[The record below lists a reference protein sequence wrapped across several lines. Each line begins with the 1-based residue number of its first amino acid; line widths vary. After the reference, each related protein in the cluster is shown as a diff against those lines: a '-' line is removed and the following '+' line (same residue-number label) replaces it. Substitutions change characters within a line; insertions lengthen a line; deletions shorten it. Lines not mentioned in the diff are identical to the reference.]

1 MQPYFFPYISYF
13 QLIHAV
19 DHFVFFDDV
28 SFRKKGR
35 INRNYIINSQDRH
48 LLTFPVL
55 KVSQN
60 KNINEHYFCDEP
72 AVTKSMLNAIRHA
85 YSKAPFFKEMFP
97 VLEELFWFS
106 DRRCSSFLEN
116 SLIKLSS
123 LLNLKTKFSSSSSLE
138 ILPGHNGEDKII
150 QTVKALSG
158 NVYINASNGRGLYSE
173 EKFLREGLKLKFID
187 TNEIRYDQRHGSYV
201 EYLSIID
208 TLMFI
213 GPAETSRLVETE
225 YQLT

>member
-1 MQPYFFPYISYF
+1 
-13 QLIHAV
+13 
-19 DHFVFFDDV
+19 
-28 SFRKKGR
+28 
-35 INRNYIINSQDRH
+35 
-48 LLTFPVL
+48 
-55 KVSQN
+55 
-60 KNINEHYFCDEP
+60 
-72 AVTKSMLNAIRHA
+72 MLNAIRHA

-187 TNEIRYDQRHGSYV
+187 TNEIRYDQRHESYV
-201 EYLSIID
+201 EYLSD
-208 TLMFI
+208 YRHVDVHRAGGDFAP
-213 GPAETSRLVETE
+213 G
-225 YQLT
+225 